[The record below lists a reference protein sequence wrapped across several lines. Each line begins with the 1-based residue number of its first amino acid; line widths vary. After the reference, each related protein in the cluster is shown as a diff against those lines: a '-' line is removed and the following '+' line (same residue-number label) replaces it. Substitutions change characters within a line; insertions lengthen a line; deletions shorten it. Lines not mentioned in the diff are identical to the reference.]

1 MKSLQDDTR
10 YSNYNDIPLFL
21 DANEIVKVLGLSRSS
36 VYEMLR
42 ADSFPAIKIGGK
54 KLVRKEK
61 FFAWLDEQEA
71 LPPENNSLT
80 KSTSST
86 F

>member
-1 MKSLQDDTR
+1 MKPLPEDAR
-10 YSNYNDIPLFL
+10 YSNYDDIPLFL
-21 DANEIVKVLGLSRSS
+21 DANEIVKVLGLSRSG

-42 ADSFPAIKIGGK
+42 AATFPTIIIGGR

-61 FFAWLDEQEA
+61 LFAWLDEQEVI
-71 LPPENNSLT
+71 PPENHQTT

>member
-1 MKSLQDDTR
+1 MNPLKDDTR
-10 YSNYNDIPLFL
+10 YSNYDDIPLFL
-21 DANEIVKVLGLSRSS
+21 DANKIVRVLGLSRSS

-42 ADSFPAIKIGGK
+42 ADTFPVIIIGGR

-61 FFAWLDEQEA
+61 LFAWLDKQEVF
-71 LPPENNSLT
+71 PSENNSLS

>member
-10 YSNYNDIPLFL
+10 YSNYDDIPLFL

-42 ADSFPAIKIGGK
+42 ADTFPVIIIGGK

-61 FFAWLDEQEA
+61 LFDWLDEQVII
-71 LPPENNSLT
+71 PPENHQMT

>member
-1 MKSLQDDTR
+1 MKPLQDDVR
-10 YSNYNDIPLFL
+10 YSNYDDIPLFL
-21 DANEIVKVLGLSRSS
+21 DANEMVKVLGLSRSS

-42 ADSFPAIKIGGK
+42 ADTFPAIIIGGR

-61 FFAWLDEQEA
+61 LFAWLDEQEIV
-71 LPPENNSLT
+71 PPENHQIA

>member
-1 MKSLQDDTR
+1 MKPLQDDVR
-10 YSNYNDIPLFL
+10 YSNYDDIPLFL
-21 DANEIVKVLGLSRSS
+21 DANEIVKVLGLSRSG

-42 ADSFPAIKIGGK
+42 AVTFPTIIIGGR

-61 FFAWLDEQEA
+61 LFAWLDEQEVI
-71 LPPENNSLT
+71 PPENHQTT

>member
-10 YSNYNDIPLFL
+10 YSNYDDIPLFL

-42 ADSFPAIKIGGK
+42 ADTFPVIIIGGR

-61 FFAWLDEQEA
+61 LFDWLDEQVII
-71 LPPENNSLT
+71 PPANHQMT